1 MTDGE
6 HGIVNS
12 VQSLPQLVDVHCWNH
27 VYNDEKGFVTKNDGR
42 KEEAKVYKD
51 DIKTILK
58 AKDEQDWTTTF
69 LRVSRKWSELFT
81 DYYLKHI
88 KSLLPKL
95 ALWTL
100 SETVLM
106 DEDTSITH
114 NQSETIN
121 FVMHTVAYKSGM
133 KFQLTFFS

>member
-1 MTDGE
+1 MFVV
-6 HGIVNS
+6 GITS
-12 VQSLPQLVDVHCWNH
+12 IT
-27 VYNDEKGFVTKNDGR
+27 TKKDLSPKNGGR

-58 AKDEQDWTTTF
+58 AKEEQDSTTTF

-81 DYYLKHI
+81 EYYLKHV

-95 ALWTL
+95 ALWAL
-100 SETVLM
+100 SETGLM
-106 DEDTSITH
+106 DEDTAITH

-121 FVMHTVAYKSGM
+121 FVMHTVAY
-133 KFQLTFFS
+133 